1 MFAYP
6 LNPIVPV
13 LSRPP
18 SAVTEDTLAGPSV
31 SATTG
36 FVGVTDTEV
45 PYEPYAPMLSINL
58 ARSHLLFVFGTITI
72 AGFEDP
78 ENTFVYPVVGAVAD
92 ADSTSSTS
100 ILLKVVSAGVV

>member
-1 MFAYP
+1 M
-6 LNPIVPV
+6 PV
-13 LSRPP
+13 LSSPP
-18 SAVTEDTLAGPSV
+18 SAVTEATLAGPSV

-58 ARSHLLFVFGTITI
+58 ARSHLLFVFGTITM

-78 ENTFVYPVVGAVAD
+78 ENTFVYPVVGAVDA

-100 ILLKVVSAGVV
+100 ILLNVVSAGVV